1 MFYDVVVNDWG
12 ETTYVPTTLGNVLL
26 VAIII
31 ALLIGAVAFARYNI
45 RKNSEEPS
53 AGTNKRMGTRQLVF
67 CAMAIAL
74 GTVLSNI
81 KLFSFPTGGSV
92 TLLSMLVICIPGYL
106 FGLGAGLMTGVA
118 YGVLQM
124 LVDPYIL
131 FPAQLIVDYLLAFGA
146 LGLSGVFVNSKNGL
160 VKGYILG
167 VIGRYMFA
175 VISGWIF
182 FGMYAWEGW
191 GALPYSLAYNATYI
205 FAEAAVTVII
215 LLLPPVKGAI
225 GSIKKMAVL

>member
-131 FPAQLIVDYLLAFGA
+131 FPVQLIVDYLLAFGA
-146 LGLSGVFVNSKNGL
+146 LGLSGVFVNSRNGL

-167 VIGRYMFA
+167 VIGRYVFS